1 MAAAGLTTLD
11 IFNGAVAGLAAPAAT
26 LKAMLAAGN
35 ATSPE
40 GMMELSMTVQNY
52 TLSVQTWSSV
62 LKEQFDCMKGV
73 CQKIA

>member
-1 MAAAGLTTLD
+1 MAAGLTTLD
-11 IFNGAVAGLAAPAAT
+11 IYNGAVAALVGPANTLRAALT
-26 LKAMLAAGN
+26 AGT

-52 TLSVQTWSSV
+52 TLNVQTWSSV

>member
-1 MAAAGLTTLD
+1 MATGLTTKD
-11 IFNGAVAGLAAPAAT
+11 IFDGAVTAMTAPAAT
-26 LKAMLAAGN
+26 LKAMLTTGT

-52 TLSVQTWSSV
+52 TLCVQTWSSV

>member
-1 MAAAGLTTLD
+1 MAAGLTTLE
-11 IFNGAVAGLAAPAAT
+11 IYNGAVAGLVGPANA
-26 LKAMLAAGN
+26 LRGMLTAGG

-73 CQKIA
+73 CQKIS

>member
-1 MAAAGLTTLD
+1 MAAGLTTAE
-11 IFNGAVAGLAAPAAT
+11 IFNGAVSSLIAPANT
-26 LKAMLAAGN
+26 LRTMLTAGN

-52 TLSVQTWSSV
+52 TLCVQTWSSV